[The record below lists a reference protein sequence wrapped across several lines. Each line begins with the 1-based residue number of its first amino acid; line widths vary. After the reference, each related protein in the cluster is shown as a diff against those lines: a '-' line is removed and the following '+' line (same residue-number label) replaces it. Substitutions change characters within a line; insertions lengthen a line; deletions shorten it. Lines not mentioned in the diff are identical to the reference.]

1 MPRGD
6 PPRATLL
13 ATLALLAVTAV
24 WGSTFVLI
32 KDLLARMS
40 VVDFL
45 AVRYAIGAAVAL
57 VVFAGPTWRLGRT
70 QWLRGLLLGVIY
82 GLGQL
87 LQTWGLDLIAPS
99 VSGFATGTYVIFTP
113 LLATLLLRQRMAPM
127 VWAAVA
133 MATAGLGLLTL
144 HGVSVGLGVW
154 LTLAAAALYALQIL
168 GLSRWSTPGDALG
181 LSAVQMLAIAVVCGV
196 ATAPHGPALPPDP
209 GAWLAVLYM
218 ALVAGALAMILQTWA
233 QAHLSATRS
242 AIMMTGEPLFAAAF
256 AVAFGSDLLTWRMLL
271 GGGLIVAAMML
282 VELKPRRRQRL
293 EHLAGDAATALPP
306 SPLALPEE
314 RK

>member
-1 MPRGD
+1 MMPAGHPQRM
-6 PPRATLL
+6 TLL
-13 ATLALLAVTAV
+13 ATVALLAVTAV

-57 VVFAGPTWRLGRT
+57 VLFARPVWRLGRA
-70 QWLRGLLLGVIY
+70 QLARGLLLGVIY

-99 VSGFATGTYVIFTP
+99 VSGFVTGTYVVFTP
-113 LLATLLLRQRMAPM
+113 ILATIVLRQRMAPM
-127 VWAAVA
+127 VWMAVA
-133 MATAGLGLLTL
+133 IATLGLGLLTL
-144 HGVSVGLGVW
+144 HGFAVGAGVW
-154 LTLAAAALYALQIL
+154 LTLAAAMLYALQII
-168 GLSRWSTPGDALG
+168 GLSRWSRPGDALG
-181 LSAVQMLAIAVVCGV
+181 LSAVQMLAIAVVCGA
-196 ATAPHGPALPPDP
+196 ATAPHGPALPPDS

-218 ALVAGALAMILQTWA
+218 ALVAGALAMFLQTWA

-256 AVAFGSDLLTWRMLL
+256 AVAFGSDLLTWRMLV
-271 GGGLIVAAMML
+271 GGGLIVAAMAL
-282 VELKPRRRQRL
+282 VEWKPSRRPP
-293 EHLAGDAATALPP
+293 ATAVTPADP
-306 SPLALPEE
+306 
-314 RK
+314 

>member
-1 MPRGD
+1 MTTAHPQ
-6 PPRATLL
+6 RATLL
-13 ATLALLAVTAV
+13 ATVALLAVTAV

-32 KDLLARMS
+32 KDLLARMA

-57 VVFAGPTWRLGRT
+57 AVFAGPTWRLGRT

-99 VSGFATGTYVIFTP
+99 VSGFATGMYVIFTP
-113 LLATLLLRQRMAPM
+113 LLATLLFRQRMAPV

-154 LTLAAAALYALQIL
+154 LTLAAAVLYALQIL
-168 GLSRWSTPGDALG
+168 GLSRWSRPGDALG
-181 LSAVQMLAIAVVCGV
+181 LSAVQMLAIAVVCGA
-196 ATAPHGPALPPDP
+196 ATVPHGPALPPDA

-256 AVAFGSDLLTWRMLL
+256 AVAFGSDLLSWRMLA
-271 GGGLIVAAMML
+271 GGGLIVAAMVL
-282 VELKPRRRQRL
+282 VEWKPSRRP
-293 EHLAGDAATALPP
+293 ALTP

-314 RK
+314 RE

>member
-1 MPRGD
+1 MPTD
-6 PPRATLL
+6 HPQRATLL
-13 ATLALLAVTAV
+13 ATVALLLVTAV

-57 VVFAGPTWRLGRT
+57 VLFAGPVWRLERV
-70 QWLRGLLLGVIY
+70 QVLRGLLLGVIY

-87 LQTWGLDLIAPS
+87 LQTWGLALIAPS

-113 LLATLLLRQRMAPM
+113 ILATLLLRQHMAPM
-127 VWAAVA
+127 VWVAVA

-144 HGVSVGLGVW
+144 HGVAVGLGVW

-181 LSAVQMLAIAVVCGV
+181 LSAVQMLAIAVVCGA
-196 ATAPHGPALPPDP
+196 ATAPHGPALPPDA
-209 GAWLAVLYM
+209 GAWLAVVYM
-218 ALVAGALAMILQTWA
+218 ALVAGTLAMILQTWA

-256 AVAFGSDLLTWRMLL
+256 AIAFGSDLLTWRMVL
-271 GGGLIVAAMML
+271 GGGLIVAAMVL
-282 VELKPRRRQRL
+282 VELKPRRRQRF
-293 EHLAGDAATALPP
+293 AGDGATASTP
-306 SPLALPEE
+306 SPLAPPGE
-314 RK
+314 RE